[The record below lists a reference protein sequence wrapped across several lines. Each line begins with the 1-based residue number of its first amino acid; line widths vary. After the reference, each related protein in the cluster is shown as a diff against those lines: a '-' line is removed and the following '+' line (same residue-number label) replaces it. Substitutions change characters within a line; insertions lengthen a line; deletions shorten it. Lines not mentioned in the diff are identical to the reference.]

1 MKTSTGIGAPTPFS
15 PSRRRGRRPGEG
27 ALAKIGKWAGGAAI
41 GIGIAAAT
49 LAASGSFADDPVER
63 ALSLVSQKKYPEARA
78 VLKSLLKREP
88 NAPRVRLLHGI
99 LRARE
104 GNAREAIAIFERLRS
119 DLPDMFEPY
128 NNLAVLYAEQGRL
141 DEAHAVLMAALERK
155 RDAVAYANLGDVY
168 MRLAD
173 RAYSRARNTGAG
185 GPVSQRIRLSGP
197 DSPASAKAADRPASE
212 TAKGGT
218 ERAETRL
225 RSTPKVPP
233 AKPAPAAAARPATQA
248 KPSAGAIGDD
258 GPLVLVADPEN
269 AGTDGPSESSPAAA
283 SGRACAHAGKFKDR
297 KTVARAVEWMQSR
310 GAEMIDLRQKKNRVV
325 KSYRVYLPAFPSAD
339 AAAGKLAEL
348 RGRGIRDVAIIGKGA
363 RANQISLGVFKRK
376 NNMQRRVAQLEK
388 LGYSARWAANAK
400 TLTEYAIRVRTN
412 GTPPDLTS
420 AWGSEFPGQPFEFVD
435 CP

>member
-248 KPSAGAIGDD
+248 KPSAGATGDD
-258 GPLVLVADPEN
+258 GPLVLVVDPEN

-310 GAEMIDLRQKKNRVV
+310 GAEMIDLRQKKNRGGEELQG
-325 KSYRVYLPAFPSAD
+325 LPAGVSERRRRCRKAGRTSWRAYAMSRSLAKAPAPTRFPSASSREKTTCNG
-339 AAAGKLAEL
+339 ASPSL
-348 RGRGIRDVAIIGKGA
+348 RSSAIPQGGR
-363 RANQISLGVFKRK
+363 
-376 NNMQRRVAQLEK
+376 RREDPD
-388 LGYSARWAANAK
+388 
-400 TLTEYAIRVRTN
+400 RVRDPGAYQRDTA
-412 GTPPDLTS
+412 DITS